1 MNIEQ
6 PHHARSLVSRQAT
19 ALQAMAVQTRFAHNP
34 TKGPTNLI
42 DDG

>member
-19 ALQAMAVQTRFAHNP
+19 ALQAMAVQTRFARNP
-34 TKGPTNLI
+34 TQGSTNFL
-42 DDG
+42 DAG